1 MMFAADVIC
10 AHLRSSVRL
19 HQRTSYSVIHLRVI
33 RHRFRSSFLFKFF
46 TYYFFQVYSGMSL
59 DFSFTRVACRCLCGS
74 ALDLL
79 IANRLQRALFGQS
92 ASSAV
97 ASTNQGPTQLKKP
110 AQKTTIVKR
119 TYNNCGHMRR
129 LKATFSNSEEATKVG
144 LSVGQN
150 DGASPPSPQ

>member
-1 MMFAADVIC
+1 MIPRPVYIKGRGLRALGSQMRWCFTKFGGFAGGAGLGFATECNALQLVSRPSFYKNSSTMMFAADVIC

-46 TYYFFQVYSGMSL
+46 AYYFFQVYSGISL
-59 DFSFTRVACRCLCGS
+59 GFSFTRVACRCLCGS
-74 ALDLL
+74 VLDLL

-97 ASTNQGPTQLKKP
+97 A
-110 AQKTTIVKR
+110 
-119 TYNNCGHMRR
+119 
-129 LKATFSNSEEATKVG
+129 
-144 LSVGQN
+144 
-150 DGASPPSPQ
+150 